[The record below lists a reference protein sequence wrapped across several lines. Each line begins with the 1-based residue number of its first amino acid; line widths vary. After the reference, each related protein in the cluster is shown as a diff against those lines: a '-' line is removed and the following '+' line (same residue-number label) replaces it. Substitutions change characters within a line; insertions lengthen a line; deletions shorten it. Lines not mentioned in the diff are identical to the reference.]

1 MDQQI
6 ITWCVAV
13 PGVLALFAWLL
24 TVAVGRGVKSRMGV
38 AAAEMPA
45 AAVAAQG
52 SLFVVGF
59 SVALGLALYGRQTW
73 SIWPEDVWPR
83 VIWPISLTGLALAFV
98 LGDSPSM
105 ERWRCL
111 LGLLGAAGTAYVVIP
126 TGSGWED
133 TVDLH
138 RFWVLAV
145 VLSACCNMWS
155 LDWLARRGAVRWVLL
170 VAIAGQGGAAI
181 LAGSEFASLAE
192 WQLAAISVT
201 FAAALIAMLGGQW
214 APVALLY
221 PAMLMAAATTA
232 SWRFYSYTDY
242 PGWLYAVVLFLPSG
256 IGLLDLLLLGKRSVW
271 LRVSVAAVF
280 AVLMLALVAW
290 QAFGASGEAEW

>member
-6 ITWCVAV
+6 IIWGVAV
-13 PGVLALFAWLL
+13 PGVVALFAWLL
-24 TVAVGRGVKSRMGV
+24 SMAVGRGLKSTMGLD
-38 AAAEMPA
+38 ASEKPA
-45 AAVAAQG
+45 TASAVQG
-52 SLFVVGF
+52 SLYVVGF

-73 SIWPEDVWPR
+73 SIWPEDVWQR
-83 VIWPISLTGLALAFV
+83 VLWPISLTGLAMAIV
-98 LGDSPSM
+98 LGDRPSL

-111 LGLLGAAGTAYVVIP
+111 LGLLGAVATAYVVIP

-133 TVDLH
+133 TVELH

-155 LDWLARRGAVRWVLL
+155 LDWLARRGTVRWVLL
-170 VAIAGQGGAAI
+170 VAIAGQGGAAM
-181 LAGSEFASLAE
+181 LAGSEFGSLAE

-201 FAAALIAMLGGQW
+201 SVAALIAMIGGQW
-214 APVALLY
+214 AALALLY
-221 PAMLMAAATTA
+221 PAMLMAAATIA

-242 PGWLYAVVLFLPSG
+242 PWWLYAVVLFLPSA
-256 IGLLDLLLLGKRSVW
+256 IGLLDLLLLSKQSTW
-271 LRVSVAAVF
+271 MRVSVAAVF
-280 AVLMLALVAW
+280 AVMMLALVAW